1 MEKTRKILIFLLFAV
16 ITAGSVHALDTLD
29 EAIRKEAAFIIDRAR
44 AGSILAIVNIKSDSA
59 RLSEYVME
67 RLPDH
72 LVGNR
77 KGITLVDRSR
87 LDLIQRE
94 IDFQYSGEVS
104 DDKMVAIGMK
114 TGAEIIIAGSII
126 EAGDAYHFSVKM
138 LDVATAH
145 IVGSDSARIEHDSVM
160 NGYLPHSE
168 VARRGKERAELN
180 QARRDSTVRTVQNVL
195 GIFSDGFYLG
205 YLGSLS
211 TPIGLSL
218 GWISGG
224 TSFFVDNEFGPPA
237 FNNYEHSGSMT
248 YSGLAVN
255 NAASGFS
262 YFPSSERTRFEWFC
276 TAGLNINIIKTLLWA
291 NLGGGIVYREEYR
304 LFTERASSGAG
315 EGIWLQNA
323 DDKVKFVIAAGIY
336 VKLWYFYVQGKYKY
350 IIGEEAG
357 LHDGGL
363 SRLDFGAG
371 YVWRRGN

>member
-1 MEKTRKILIFLLFAV
+1 MERTKKILIFALFAAM
-16 ITAGSVHALDTLD
+16 TAGNIHALDTLD
-29 EAIRKEAAFIIDRAR
+29 EAIRKEAAFILDRTR
-44 AGSILAIVNIKSDSA
+44 AGAVLAIVNIKSDSA

-87 LDLIQRE
+87 LNLIQRE
-94 IDFQYSGEVS
+94 IAFQYSGEVS
-104 DDKMVAIGMK
+104 DETMVAIGRK

-160 NGYLPHSE
+160 NGYLPHSD
-168 VARRGKERAELN
+168 VARRRKEQAALS
-180 QARRDSTVRTVQNVL
+180 QARRASTARTMQNVL

-205 YLGSLS
+205 YLGSIS

-224 TSFFVDNEFGPPA
+224 MSFFVDNEFGPPA
-237 FNNYEHSGSMT
+237 FNNYERSGSMT
-248 YSGLAVN
+248 YSGIAVN
-255 NAASGFS
+255 NAAAGFS
-262 YFPSSERTRFEWFC
+262 YFPEDERTRFEWFC
-276 TAGLNINIIKTLLWA
+276 TAGFNFNIIKTLLWA
-291 NLGGGIVYREEYR
+291 NLGGVLVYREDYR
-304 LFTERASSGAG
+304 LFTEQNSSGIA
-315 EGIWLQNA
+315 EKIWLRNGE
-323 DDKVKFVIAAGIY
+323 DSFKFVISAGLY
-336 VKLWYFYVQGKYKY
+336 LKLWYFYVQGKYKY
-350 IIGEEAG
+350 VIGEEAG
-357 LHDGGL
+357 FHDDGL
-363 SRLDFGAG
+363 SRLDFGIG